1 MGMKFILQRSVYMT
15 ILTKWIILI
24 ILLVAAI
31 ISYSYGFSQGI
42 ILLIGLGFIL
52 ESAFWL
58 GVFSK
63 NKKDPL

>member
-1 MGMKFILQRSVYMT
+1 MT

-24 ILLVAAI
+24 TLLLAAI
-31 ISYSYGFSQGI
+31 ISYSYGFSQGV

-52 ESAFWL
+52 ESVFWL

-63 NKKDPL
+63 NKKNNL